1 MNILQIVQS
10 ASLLIDVERP
20 QALFANTDRTS
31 LELTNTVNT
40 AALQILDDYDWQRL
54 IRTATITGNGALTA
68 FPLPADYSRMVSDA
82 SLIGPNWRFYPAEQ
96 MQDFNQWLELN
107 DYPVATWQQRWM
119 VFGGNLNVMPILPAA
134 TTLSYGYISTSVVDG
149 ADPSTFTADTDTFVL
164 DDELLR
170 LSIIWNWKEA
180 KGFDFSADLAKY
192 QERLEKHRFRDVG
205 SRQTIVGGGR
215 RGRYTM
221 PGAFG

>member
-10 ASLLIDVERP
+10 ASLVIDVERP
-20 QALFANTDRTS
+20 QALFASTDRTA

-54 IRTATITGNGALTA
+54 IRTATIAGDGIATS
-68 FPLPADYSRMVSDA
+68 FPLPSDYSRMVKDA
-82 SLIGPNWRFYPAEQ
+82 SLIGPNWRFYPAQQ
-96 MQDFNQWLELN
+96 MQDFNHWLELI
-107 DYPVATWQQRWM
+107 DYPVAIWQQRWM
-119 VFGGNLNVMPILPAA
+119 VFGGNLNVMPILPD
-134 TTLSYGYISTSVVDG
+134 TMPLSYGYISTSIVVG
-149 ADPSTFTADTDTFVL
+149 SDPSTFTADTDTFVL

-170 LSIIWNWKEA
+170 LSFIWNWKEA

-192 QERLEKHRFRDVG
+192 QERLEKQRFRDVG
-205 SRQTIVGGGR
+205 SRQTIIGGGI

>member
-20 QALFANTDRTS
+20 QALFASTDRTS
-31 LELTNTVNT
+31 LELVNTVNT

-54 IRTATITGNGALTA
+54 IRTATIAGDGIATA
-68 FPLPADYSRMVSDA
+68 FPLPGDYSRMVKDA
-82 SLIGPNWRFYPAEQ
+82 SLVGPNWRFYPAQQ
-96 MQDFNQWLELN
+96 MQDFNHWLELI

-119 VFGGNLNVMPILPAA
+119 VFGGNLNIMPVLPAA
-134 TTLSYGYISTSVVDG
+134 MPLSYGYISTSIVDG
-149 ADPSTFTADTDTFVL
+149 ADPSAFTADTDNFVL

-180 KGFDFSADLAKY
+180 KGYDFSADLAKY
-192 QERLEKHRFRDVG
+192 QERLEKQRFRDVG
-205 SRQTIVGGGR
+205 SRQTIIGGGS
-215 RGRYTM
+215 RGRFTM
-221 PGAFG
+221 PGVIG

>member
-10 ASLLIDVERP
+10 ASLVIDVERP
-20 QALFANTDRTS
+20 QALFASTDRTA

-54 IRTATITGNGALTA
+54 IRTATIAGDGIATS
-68 FPLPADYSRMVSDA
+68 FPLPSDYSRMVKDA
-82 SLIGPNWRFYPAEQ
+82 SLIGPNWRFYPAQQ
-96 MQDFNQWLELN
+96 MQDFNHWLELI

-119 VFGGNLNVMPILPAA
+119 VFGGNLNVMPILPD
-134 TTLSYGYISTSVVDG
+134 TMPLSYGYISTSIVVG

-170 LSIIWNWKEA
+170 LSFIWNWKEA

-192 QERLEKHRFRDVG
+192 QERLEKQRFRDVG
-205 SRQTIVGGGR
+205 SRQTIIGGGS

>member
-20 QALFANTDRTS
+20 QALFASTDRTS
-31 LELTNTVNT
+31 LELVNTVNT

-54 IRTATITGNGALTA
+54 IRTATIAGDGIATA
-68 FPLPADYSRMVSDA
+68 FPLPSDYSRMVKDA
-82 SLIGPNWRFYPAEQ
+82 SLVGPNWRFYPAQQ
-96 MQDFNQWLELN
+96 MQDFNHWLELI

-119 VFGGNLNVMPILPAA
+119 VFGGNLNIMPVLPAA
-134 TTLSYGYISTSVVDG
+134 MPLSYGYISTSIVDG
-149 ADPSTFTADTDTFVL
+149 ADPSAFTADTDNFVL

-170 LSIIWNWKEA
+170 LAIIWNWKDA

-192 QERLEKHRFRDVG
+192 QERLEKQRFRDVG
-205 SRQTIVGGGR
+205 SRQTIIGGGS
-215 RGRYTM
+215 RGRFTM
-221 PGAFG
+221 PGVVG